1 MKRILVFFTML
12 FTVILIQGCS
22 DKIDNSSPEMTSA
35 TIDKIL
41 KDKDEVEILKF
52 KEGYNSILSYAF
64 AKTHDGKTLNTMN
77 AQMALALGIM
87 LDSLNSRQD
96 AKITE
101 MNSIVNQITQGMTY
115 DDVVDAK
122 DEYDKKTKKLVDERA
137 LKEKE
142 ARAKIAEQRA
152 IQAEIQRKE
161 LEERQKANAALMKQQ
176 QKDSI
181 KKEIAYKQGIIEK
194 NETSL
199 NELKEQ
205 MKPHEA
211 ARKGLENVK
220 VDNIEFVEKDGK
232 KWFMNFNITNDS
244 EYEIIGYDFRIV
256 VQPSGYK
263 ETKRNFHS
271 NSTSI
276 SAGDTLPISHSLT
289 STSAKRVD
297 DVNELSHNIII
308 NDFVFLI
315 DGNQYST
322 NSKVLDNLLARSQ
335 SITSQ
340 NESLLIEIKNLEKS
354 LEELN

>member
-1 MKRILVFFTML
+1 MKRILVFVTML
-12 FTVILIQGCS
+12 FTVLLIQGCS

-41 KDKDEVEILKF
+41 KDKDEVEVLKF

-181 KKEIAYKQGIIEK
+181 KKEISYKQGVIEK
-194 NETSL
+194 NNTLIE
-199 NELKEQ
+199 ELKIK
-205 MKPHEA
+205 MKPYEEA
-211 ARKGLENVK
+211 KKGLEKVK
-220 VDNIEFVEKDGK
+220 IDNIEFVEQDGK
-232 KWFMNFNITNDS
+232 KWFMNFNLINNSD
-244 EYEIIGYDFRIV
+244 YEISGYDFRIV

-263 ETKRNFHS
+263 ETKRNFTTS
-271 NSTSI
+271 ATSI
-276 SAGDTLPISHSLT
+276 ASGDTLPINHNLS
-289 STSAKRVD
+289 STSAKRVNTVD
-297 DVNELSHNIII
+297 ELSHNIVI
-308 NDFVFLI
+308 NEFVFLI
-315 DGNQYST
+315 DGAKYST
-322 NSKVLDNLLARSQ
+322 SNKLLDSLIERTQ
-335 SITSQ
+335 SLTSQ
-340 NESLLIEIKNLEKS
+340 NDALLKEINKLEHTLSEIE
-354 LEELN
+354 